1 MLALVP
7 KVFISLYIFYAVYF
21 ILILVVFYRVVA
33 VSYADGL
40 VTPTSQL
47 KNRGG
52 DSHKKGRGVLVVSFM
67 G

>member
-7 KVFISLYIFYAVYF
+7 KVSISLYIFYAVNF

-52 DSHKKGRGVLVVSFM
+52 LP
-67 G
+67 